1 MSNDTYHKF
10 KKDDVDQFMENDIYL
25 PTRTIYM
32 GSASTDD
39 EGCESGVDH
48 MMAEQMIKT
57 LHILDNQDAESR
69 KGNKPITIIMNNPGG
84 EVYHGLAIYDAIRN
98 CKNHITIKV
107 YGHAMSMGSWILQA
121 ADYRVMTPNSRIMI
135 HYGYDGGDAHS
146 KTFQKYALE
155 GDKINKL
162 MEDVFLEKI
171 EDNKITQEEYLH
183 LIGKDKEISKL
194 HSSSKRKMIDINRE
208 KLELMLNFDTFIDAE
223 MALKLNLIDEI
234 ERPKDE

>member
-1 MSNDTYHKF
+1 MSDDTYHKF
-10 KKDDVDQFMENDIYL
+10 KKDDIDQFMENDIYL

-32 GSASTDD
+32 GSAYTDY
-39 EGCESGVDH
+39 EGGESGVDH
-48 MMAEQMIKT
+48 MMAEKIIKT
-57 LHILDNQDAESR
+57 LLILDNQDAESR

-98 CKNHITIKV
+98 CKNHVTIKV

-135 HYGYDGGDAHS
+135 HYGYDGGNTHS
-146 KTFQKYALE
+146 KTAQKWNIE
-155 GDKINKL
+155 GEKVNEL

-171 EDNKITQEEYLH
+171 DDNKITQEEYLT
-183 LIGKDKEISKL
+183 LIGKQKQALKL
-194 HSSSKRKMIDINRE
+194 HASSKRKLIEIDRE
-208 KLELMLNFDTFIDAE
+208 KLEAMLNFDTFIDAE

-234 ERPKDE
+234 EKPKD